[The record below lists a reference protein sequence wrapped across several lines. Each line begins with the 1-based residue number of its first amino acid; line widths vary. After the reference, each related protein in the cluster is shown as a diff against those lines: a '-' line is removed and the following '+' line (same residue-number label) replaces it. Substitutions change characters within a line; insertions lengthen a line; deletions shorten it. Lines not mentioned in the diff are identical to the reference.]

1 MKKIVETYFVE
12 THEYNFETS
21 NCDLLEYFAYE
32 FDDKPFSATHF
43 TDIVHHTILTLV
55 VM

>member
-12 THEYNFETS
+12 THEYNFKTGE
-21 NCDLLEYFAYE
+21 CDLLEYFAYE
-32 FDDKPFSATHF
+32 FDDKLFSTTHF
-43 TDIVHHTILTLV
+43 TDNVHHTILTLA